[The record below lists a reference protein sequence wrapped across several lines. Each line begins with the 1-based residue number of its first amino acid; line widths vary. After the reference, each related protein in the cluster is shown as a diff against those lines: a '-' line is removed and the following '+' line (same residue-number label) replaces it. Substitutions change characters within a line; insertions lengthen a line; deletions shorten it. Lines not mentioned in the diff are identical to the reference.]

1 MSFNVTA
8 KQCPSFVGLFKN
20 SYLLRAPQ
28 DIVFTSPEKGSK
40 VMFAEESNCS
50 LFQFQSVTS
59 HNVSVQ
65 MNPEFSDIYTSV
77 KIGFNVTLCPET
89 PTQMMF
95 LDPCYH
101 LDKKSDLHTL
111 TGVMELREDSLLPF
125 NVNMAL
131 PHSAFDEKDAC
142 RVYRNQPLAYLYFP
156 QGKPTIKTKEC
167 TQEELSTQYLR
178 HRTEFHSDWVHSKR
192 EHDERLTV

>member
-40 VMFAEESNCS
+40 VMFAEESNGS
-50 LFQFQSVTS
+50 PFHFQSVTS
-59 HNVSVQ
+59 HNISAQ
-65 MNPEFSDIYTSV
+65 MNPEFSEIYTSV
-77 KIGFNVTLCPET
+77 KIGFNLTLCPEV

-101 LDKKSDLHTL
+101 LDKKSELQTL
-111 TGVMELREDSLLPF
+111 TGAMELREDSLLPF

-131 PHSAFDEKDAC
+131 PHSAFDEKHVC

-156 QGKPTIKTKEC
+156 MGKPTIKTKEC
-167 TQEELSTQYLR
+167 TPEELSTKYLR
-178 HRTEFHSDWVHSKR
+178 HRTEFHSDWIHSKH
-192 EHDERLTV
+192 EHNERLKI